1 MTEIMTV
8 HEALCTLKMLDKR
21 IPAAITELNPVLWN
35 KHINTR
41 IDGKTINEVEDRIN
55 SEHQSVVDL
64 ISRRDAIKRAVV
76 KSNASTEVVID
87 GKTYTV
93 AEAIEMKNHGI
104 EFYNLLSAKLTQ
116 SYNYA
121 KAAADRNNGDALERR
136 ADENVRVTFG
146 NTDMKGNEAAAQEVR
161 RKFIED
167 QTMDIIDPLDVRGR
181 VKELTEFTTSFQT
194 KVDSALSVSN
204 AVTQIEVT
212 Y

>member
-21 IPAAITELNPVLWN
+21 IPAAIADLNPVLCN
-35 KHINTR
+35 KHINTK
-41 IDGKTINEVEDRIN
+41 IDGKPIEEVERRIKG
-55 SEHQSVVDL
+55 EFQSVEDL
-64 ISRRDAIKRAVV
+64 IRRRHAIKRAVV
-76 KSNASTEVVID
+76 KSNAVTKVVIE
-87 GKTYTV
+87 GETYTV

-104 EFYNLLSAKLTQ
+104 GFYQSLSDQ
-116 SYNYA
+116 IMRSYNYA
-121 KAAADRNNGDALERR
+121 KLNADRNNGDALERR
-136 ADENVRVTFG
+136 ADENVKTVFG

-167 QTMDIIDPLDVRGR
+167 QTVDIIDPLDARGR
-181 VKELTEFTTSFQT
+181 VKELTEFITSFQT

-204 AVTQIEVT
+204 AVTQIEVS

>member
-21 IPAAITELNPVLWN
+21 IPAAIAELNPVLCN
-35 KHINTR
+35 KHINTK
-41 IDGKTINEVEDRIN
+41 IDGKTIKEVEDRIKD
-55 SEHQSVVDL
+55 EFQSVNDL
-64 ISRRDAIKRAVV
+64 IRRRHAIKRAVV
-76 KSNASTEVVID
+76 KSNAVTEVVIE
-87 GKTYTV
+87 GETYTV

-104 EFYNLLSAKLTQ
+104 GFHQSLSDQILR

-121 KAAADRNNGDALERR
+121 KLNADRNNGDALERR

-167 QTMDIIDPLDVRGR
+167 QTVDIIDPIKVKDR
-181 VKELTEFTTSFQT
+181 VKEMTEFITSFQT